1 MKRTV
6 IDIGEFRA
14 AISGANACNDTPAVR
29 FATVGEPVAAT
40 EDRTF
45 TFVFS
50 DESVDRYGDVI
61 FARGWDLANFNA
73 NPIALFAHDAG
84 TVENVI
90 GRAKNVR
97 VEGSRLIGDIEFMS
111 AEVNPNAEIVFQ
123 MVKGGFLNTV
133 SVGFQPIEWELAKD
147 KSRPQGVNFKKQE
160 LLEISIVPI
169 PANANALVQAKAAG
183 IDIARLGLKAEQP
196 SDSFYDMIE
205 LVKTFGTGQ
214 SHCRTFRFAGEELL
228 VFSRKSIPAAVL
240 ATLDGLSATRAA
252 PKIHKKGLYSVGF
265 LASILGDLGYL
276 QDTVA
281 WEAEYEGDNSP
292 IPQALLDAM
301 KQLGQVLIDMTAEE
315 VAELLAGRD
324 DGEAEEGEV
333 VALAADDIRLAAIKA
348 IVALPEAAASG
359 LLKAASSH
367 AKGDKVTISI
377 AKGAPFVVPR
387 AGKTI
392 SAANEKC
399 LRAAHAS
406 ITEAAAAILGVVEP
420 DGDEPDDDGE
430 EKAAADLRARR
441 ARALARKH
449 HSAA

>member
-1 MKRTV
+1 VRHPRQLEGDGQ
-6 IDIGEFRA
+6 I
-14 AISGANACNDTPAVR
+14 NVR
-29 FATVGEPVAAT
+29 FATTGEPVAAT
-40 EDRTF
+40 DDRTF

-73 NPIALFAHDAG
+73 NPIALFGHDAG

-97 VEGSRLIGDIEFMS
+97 VEGSRLIGDIEFMG
-111 AEVNPNAEIVFQ
+111 ADVNPNAEAVYQ
-123 MVKGGFLNTV
+123 MVKGGFLKTV

-169 PANANALVQAKAAG
+169 PANANALLLAKAAG
-183 IDIARLGLKAEQP
+183 IDIARLGLSAEATQ
-196 SDSFYDMIE
+196 
-205 LVKTFGTGQ
+205 V
-214 SHCRTFRFAGEELL
+214 
-228 VFSRKSIPAAVL
+228 SRDAAL
-240 ATLDGLSATRAA
+240 
-252 PKIHKKGLYSVGF
+252 KIHKKGLYSVSF
-265 LASILGDLGYL
+265 LASILCDLGYL
-276 QDTVA
+276 QDSVA

-301 KQLGQVLIDMTAEE
+301 KALGQVLIDMTAEE

-324 DGEAEEGEV
+324 DDGAEESEV
-333 VALAADDIRLAAIKA
+333 VALSADDVRLAAIKA
-348 IVALPEAAASG
+348 IVALPEAAAAG

-387 AGKTI
+387 AGKAI

-399 LRAAHAS
+399 LRAAHDH
-406 ITEAAAAILGVVEP
+406 ITAAASAIMSVVEP
-420 DGDEPDDDGE
+420 EDDDSE
-430 EKAAADLRARR
+430 AEDDDNDEARALRARKAAARARR
-441 ARALARKH
+441 HAIVG
-449 HSAA
+449 

>member
-1 MKRTV
+1 MAAGAQRMVPPNRNLEAVMNRTV
-6 IDIGEFRA
+6 IDIGKFRD
-14 AISGANACNDTPAVR
+14 AISGLNACNDTPSVR

-61 FARGWDLANFNA
+61 LARGWDLANFNA

-90 GRAKNVR
+90 GCAKNVR

-111 AEVNPNAEIVFQ
+111 ADVNPNAEAVYQ
-123 MVKGGFLNTV
+123 MVKGGFLKTV

-183 IDIARLGLKAEQP
+183 IDISRLGLSAE
-196 SDSFYDMIE
+196 
-205 LVKTFGTGQ
+205 
-214 SHCRTFRFAGEELL
+214 
-228 VFSRKSIPAAVL
+228 PAP
-240 ATLDGLSATRAA
+240 ATRDAA
-252 PKIHKKGLYSVGF
+252 PKIHKKGLYSVSF
-265 LASILGDLGYL
+265 LASILCDLGYL
-276 QDTVA
+276 QDSVA

-301 KQLGQVLIDMTAEE
+301 KALGQVLIDMTAEE

-324 DGEAEEGEV
+324 EDEADEGEV
-333 VALAADDIRLAAIKA
+333 VSLSAGDIRLSAIKA
-348 IVALPEAAASG
+348 IASLDEIAVAG

-377 AKGAPFVVPR
+377 AKAAPFVVAR
-387 AGKTI
+387 SGKSI
-392 SAANEKC
+392 STANEKK
-399 LRAAHAS
+399 LRTAHGQ
-406 ITEAAAAILGVVEP
+406 ICEAAAAILGVVEP
-420 DGDEPDDDGE
+420 DDDETGADDDADGDA
-430 EKAAADLRARR
+430 EKAAEDLRRRKAVARQR
-441 ARALARKH
+441 AAALRAV
-449 HSAA
+449 

>member
-1 MKRTV
+1 MYDTV
-6 IDIGEFRA
+6 DISDFA
-14 AISGANACNDTPAVR
+14 AAAARYRQLGRDAPAVR
-29 FATVGEPVAAT
+29 FATVAEPVAAT

-73 NPIALFAHDAG
+73 NPIALFGHDAG

-111 AEVNPNAEIVFQ
+111 ADVNPNAEAVYQ
-123 MVKGGFLNTV
+123 MVKGGFLKTV

-183 IDIARLGLKAEQP
+183 IDIARLGL
-196 SDSFYDMIE
+196 SFDSPIIVGRD
-205 LVKTFGTGQ
+205 
-214 SHCRTFRFAGEELL
+214 
-228 VFSRKSIPAAVL
+228 
-240 ATLDGLSATRAA
+240 AA
-252 PKIHKKGLYSVGF
+252 PKIHKKGLYSVSF
-265 LASILGDLGYL
+265 LASILCDLGYL
-276 QDTVA
+276 QDSVA

-301 KQLGQVLIDMTAEE
+301 KALGQVLIDMTAEE

-324 DGEAEEGEV
+324 EDEADEGEV
-333 VALAADDIRLAAIKA
+333 VSLSAGDIRLAAIKA
-348 IVALPEAAASG
+348 IASLDEIAAAG

-367 AKGDKVTISI
+367 AKGDKVMISI
-377 AKGAPFVVPR
+377 AKAAPFAVAR
-387 AGKTI
+387 SGKSI
-392 SAANEKC
+392 SATNEKM
-399 LRAAHAS
+399 LRTAHGQ
-406 ITEAAAAILGVVEP
+406 ICEAAAAILGVVEP
-420 DGDEPDDDGE
+420 DDDEADDDE
-430 EKAAADLRARR
+430 NARALRARK
-441 ARALARKH
+441 ARALARK
-449 HSAA
+449 AATSN